1 MVPLIINVLVGWVSV
16 ASGGI
21 LNDQRSELLDSGLDI
36 GPVVILD
43 LLNEV
48 TRRVSQSL
56 VGSEALV
63 NVSANIDTEG
73 GVEDTGLEVDG
84 GRGGNSAVDAID
96 TIGAVNIIAGE
107 NELLK
112 VADGLTGAVVIGGVP
127 LSGGILD
134 VSLDGGHVSA
144 EDTNHVNLPV
154 WVGAEV
160 LDDALLVVPLVINV
174 LVGWVVVANIGI
186 SLNLR
191 GELFDGGHNS

>member
-1 MVPLIINVLVGWVSV
+1 MVPLIINVLVGWVIV
-16 ASGGI
+16 ASSGI

-36 GPVVILD
+36 RPVVILD
-43 LLNEV
+43 LLNEFACG
-48 TRRVSQSL
+48 VSQSL

-84 GRGGNSAVDAID
+84 GRGGNSAVG

-174 LVGWVVVANIGI
+174 LVGWVVVASGGI

-191 GELFDGGHNS
+191 GELFDGGRNS